1 MNKAKIAV
9 IHKGE
14 APMNANKNETRLTV
28 AKQIKITEPTKP
40 TTVTSKE
47 NILISTLNLAEIC
60 GKIRQ
65 PTRNNEIQRG
75 NIHRRKLATF
85 KRNAAYF
92 PSVSGEKGGR
102 ESQTRISSAEK

>member
-1 MNKAKIAV
+1 
-9 IHKGE
+9 
-14 APMNANKNETRLTV
+14 MNANKNETWLIA

-65 PTRNNEIQRG
+65 PTKNNEIQRG
-75 NIHRRKLATF
+75 NIHRRKLVTF